1 MAKIRPESWIGET
14 VIVALSIRNPKEF
27 SGRLGEVNDRGIVL
41 SLNPDSMNEVEAFY
55 PWAAVRRL
63 RLRSKREKMET
74 QTGPERSNRL
84 PGDPGWF
91 S

>member
-1 MAKIRPESWIGET
+1 MAETRPESWLGEI
-14 VIVALSIRNPKEF
+14 VMVALSTRNPKEF
-27 SGRLGEVNDRGIVL
+27 AGRLDEVNDRGVIL

-55 PWAAVRRL
+55 PWGAVRRL
-63 RLRSKREKMET
+63 RLRSKKEKMEA
-74 QTGPERSNRL
+74 RSGSEPGNRL